1 MCKVNCPGG
10 KTPLHLQAQLL
21 FIPIKWRL
29 DKSIQSV
36 RGEAP
41 SKFNIDFIKYHPFS
55 LFLSAFIPSIQFL
68 IPLIFIFII
77 ILISIV
83 LRYKLKMLSKL
94 AFFLPLL
101 LVNFLP
107 GGEGVRD
114 PKYKVLLPPTKFFQ
128 KIYLFKVICLRSP
141 DGDIFS
147 KSEHNRV
154 RFQCLFQKIP
164 LLKVRGERLPSGDIE
179 MFFFQKILLQKLF
192 GKKSPDGDTF
202 LLKLEKSTALSQ
214 WKEVGKRPDKK
225 LFLQKDERQQFGR
238 IGFPIVKRETK
249 TLKWPDGKFLPKGG
263 HTIGCPSNPP
273 PTISLLL
280 AQFIFKTLKVIF
292 ILFFKKYFSIFPMA
306 QRSLPPPLLAGETSE
321 EYLSKCQRMAYS
333 PEHPK
338 REENLAEYL
347 IRIMGPVNWD
357 NLEIKRMAE
366 GLIFLVWDKLML
378 REQPMPV
385 NRPVLSR
392 PASIELV
399 EPYISVEKHFK
410 LKGQPL
416 KHPSL
421 PCLVAEGGVR
431 GTTRKSK
438 KNSRMVGHRCW
449 RSGQVHRDYIP
460 LEKVIY
466 LPEGPANPP
475 ETRAPTPP
483 PQPALEQ
490 VGKKDEE
497 IRIVARGI
505 KTLTITFLICA
516 VFFSSVMAIE
526 PILVENRNFCLSP
539 HPSRFFSVSPY
550 LIQANLSFENYM
562 SKQPSTKEARELRK
576 QREKAY
582 CEQLGK
588 PVTLEDF
595 DLMNEWLD
603 TGSDIIPITNES
615 VLDFNEDQPA
625 ENTLKNEKISNV
637 ATPPEQQPFYS
648 ILNPPPAPPTT
659 TNKDN
664 NQSEKPA
671 LQQKLQKQP
680 VGLETGKINAL
691 GGDEEENLKEKQEK
705 LNLELMRQ
713 RERRKDQERSERRKA
728 EAKAEKRREEE
739 RQEHRALMKAI
750 LESLGKKPTETKSN
764 ETLLPGPKP
773 QAAPA
778 AVPLSQIH
786 VPASVPPSSQP
797 SYSGRKR
804 PWGQSTSKAPA
815 EPLRIPASAA
825 DVEKHL
831 KFVHLH
837 SECIMESI
845 KSAYGHV
852 DESVIKSQ
860 NPIFVQHILAIE
872 AAAVRLK
879 KTIKTAFFELNIE
892 P

>member
-10 KTPLHLQAQLL
+10 KTPLQLQAQLL

-94 AFFLPLL
+94 AFFLPIILFSL
-101 LVNFLP
+101 FP

-114 PKYKVLLPPTKFFQ
+114 PKHKVLLAPAKFFQ

-154 RFQCLFQKIP
+154 RFQCLSQKIP
-164 LLKVRGERLPSGDIE
+164 L
-179 MFFFQKILLQKLF
+179 QKFF
-192 GKKSPDGDTF
+192 GKNSPDGDIF

-280 AQFIFKTLKVIF
+280 AQFIYKIFQIIF

-516 VFFSSVMAIE
+516 LFFPTAFAIE
-526 PILVENRNFCLSP
+526 PTFVENHDFCLSP
-539 HPSRFFSVSPY
+539 HPSRFFSVFPY
-550 LIQANLSFENYM
+550 LMTANFNLESFKM

-582 CEQLGK
+582 CQQLGK

-603 TGSDIIPITNES
+603 TGSEIVPTTNES
-615 VLDFNEDQPA
+615 ILDFNEEQPA
-625 ENTLKNEKISNV
+625 ENTLNYEKIV
-637 ATPPEQQPFYS
+637 EQQPPTEQQPFYS

-664 NQSEKPA
+664 HQGEKHV
-671 LQQKLQKQP
+671 LQQQAQKQP

-778 AVPLSQIH
+778 AVPLSH
-786 VPASVPPSSQP
+786 VQVRAPVPPSSQP

-852 DESVIKSQ
+852 DESVIRSQ
-860 NPIFVQHILAIE
+860 NPIFVQHVLAIE
-872 AAAVRLK
+872 AAATRLK